1 MGLFDIFKKKN
12 TDANV
17 QNESAEKTLDHET
30 ELKVAEQALK
40 AVEKKTLTPCVRLEL
55 AGDKPSIFESKVGG
69 IGYVPHDG
77 TIPEDKKGRQLRL
90 LAQLDCSQVVGI
102 EDFPKSG
109 LLQFWILND
118 DVYGMSFD
126 DITCQDTFRIVY
138 HKDIDN
144 TVTEE
149 EVKAKF
155 KENGLDGEYSM
166 PVNGEFGLKFTS
178 SADVMSE
185 SDVRFEK
192 MFCEYYNAAQ
202 SKKKINSLMDMDIA
216 PADEIEAYE
225 QNYQNAYGHK
235 IGGYPAFTQWDPRKE
250 DTKYDFLLLQLDSE
264 FGNGDEKIM
273 WGDAGICRF
282 FINRQRLKD
291 LDFDDVIYNWD
302 CC

>member
-1 MGLFDIFKKKN
+1 M
-12 TDANV
+12 
-17 QNESAEKTLDHET
+17 
-30 ELKVAEQALK
+30 
-40 AVEKKTLTPCVRLEL
+40 
-55 AGDKPSIFESKVGG
+55 
-69 IGYVPHDG
+69 GYVPHDG

-90 LAQLDCSQVVGI
+90 LAQIVCSQVVGI

-235 IGGYPAFTQWDPRKE
+235 IGGYPAFTQWDPRNE
-250 DTKYDFLLLQLDSE
+250 DTKYDFLLLQLDSD

-273 WGDAGICRF
+273 WGDAGICGF
-282 FINRQRLKD
+282 FINRQKLKN

>member
-17 QNESAEKTLDHET
+17 QNESAEETLDHET

-55 AGDKPSIFESKVGG
+55 VDNRPSIFESKVGG
-69 IGYVPHDG
+69 MGYVPHDG

-90 LAQLDCSQVVGI
+90 LAQIVCSQVTDI
-102 EDFPKSG
+102 EEFPKSG

-118 DVYGMSFD
+118 DVYGMSLD
-126 DITCQDTFRIVY
+126 GIACQDTFRIVY
-138 HKDIDN
+138 HKDIDK
-144 TVTEE
+144 TVTEG

-178 SADVMSE
+178 STDVMSE

-202 SKKKINSLMDMDIA
+202 PKKKINSLMDMDIA

-235 IGGYPAFTQWDPRKE
+235 IVGYPAFTQWDPRKE

-273 WGDAGICRF
+273 WGDAGICGF
-282 FINRQRLKD
+282 FINRQKLKN